1 MTSPYF
7 LDTLFLFQMN
17 TLFSIVVPVYNRP
30 EEIREL
36 LESLRQQDFQ
46 KDFEVV
52 IVEDGSTEPSDS
64 IVERFRHKLN
74 ISYYSKENS
83 GPGDSRNFGMK
94 KAKGNYFIILDS
106 DCILPKQ
113 YLSEVDKELNRSF
126 VHCFGGPDA
135 ADASFTTVQKAINYV
150 MTSFL
155 TTGGIRGG
163 KKAVGKFQPRSFN
176 MGISKVAFETAG
188 GFGQIH
194 PGEDPDLTFRIWKA
208 GFDTRLF
215 PKAFVYHK
223 RRIDWNKFYI
233 QVNKFGMVRPIL
245 NKWHPGTAKP
255 TYWFPTLF
263 MLGLVTALTLS
274 IFGLWLP
281 LMLYVFYFFILFLD
295 ALVKNRKLVVAV
307 LAILATLIQFTGY
320 GIGFFKS
327 TMLLNFSNRNPE
339 ELFPKLFF
347 KKK

>member
-1 MTSPYF
+1 M
-7 LDTLFLFQMN
+7 
-17 TLFSIVVPVYNRP
+17 YNRP
-30 EEIREL
+30 DEIREL
-36 LESLRQQDFQ
+36 LESLSVQTFQ
-46 KDFEVV
+46 KNFEVV
-52 IVEDGSTEPSDS
+52 IVEDGSSDS
-64 IVERFRHKLN
+64 SEDVVKTFQDNLA
-74 ISYYSKENS
+74 ISYYYKANS
-83 GPGDSRNFGMK
+83 GPGDSRNFGMQ
-94 KAKGNYFIILDS
+94 KANGNYYIILDS

-113 YLSEVDKELNRSF
+113 YLTEVDKELEREF

-150 MTSFL
+150 MTSFF

-163 KKAVGKFQPRSFN
+163 KKSVGKFQPRSFN
-176 MGISKVAFETAG
+176 MGISKEAFEKAG
-188 GFGQIH
+188 GFGRIH

-215 PKAFVYHK
+215 THAYVYHK

-245 NKWHPGTAKP
+245 NLWHPGTARP
-255 TYWFPTLF
+255 TYWFPTFF
-263 MLGLVTALTLS
+263 MLGLCVSLVLALMGIL
-274 IFGLWLP
+274 LP
-281 LMLYVFYFFILFLD
+281 LVLYGFYFLLLFVD
-295 ALVKNRKLVVAV
+295 ALLKNANLKV
-307 LAILATLIQFTGY
+307 AILALFAALTQFAGY

-327 TMLLNFSNRNPE
+327 TILLTFSKKEPE

>member
-1 MTSPYF
+1 
-7 LDTLFLFQMN
+7 MN
-17 TLFSIVVPVYNRP
+17 ILFSIVVPVYNRP
-30 EEIREL
+30 EEVREL
-36 LESLRQQDFQ
+36 LESLQEQNYQ
-46 KDFEVV
+46 KNFEVV
-52 IVEDGSTEPSDS
+52 IVEDGSSESSED
-64 IVERFRHKLN
+64 IVLKFQDKLN
-74 ISYYSKENS
+74 ISYYFKENS
-83 GPGDSRNFGMK
+83 GPGDSRNFGMQN
-94 KAKGNYFIILDS
+94 AKGNYYIILDS

-113 YLSEVDKELNRSF
+113 YLSEVDKELERDF

-176 MGISKVAFETAG
+176 MGISKQAFEKAG
-188 GFGQIH
+188 GFGRIH

-215 PKAFVYHK
+215 PKAYVYHK

-263 MLGLVTALTLS
+263 MLGLCVAFVLS
-274 IFGLWLP
+274 IFELWLP
-281 LMLYVFYFFILFLD
+281 LMLYVFYFSILFVD
-295 ALVKNRKLVVAV
+295 ALIKNKSLKVAV
-307 LAILATLIQFTGY
+307 LAIFAALVQFTGY

-327 TMLLNFSNRNPE
+327 TMLLNFSNEEPE

>member
-1 MTSPYF
+1 
-7 LDTLFLFQMN
+7 MN
-17 TLFSIVVPVYNRP
+17 IFFSIVVPVYNRP
-30 EEIREL
+30 EEVREL
-36 LESLRQQDFQ
+36 LESLQQQDFQ
-46 KDFEVV
+46 SDFEVV
-52 IVEDGSTEPSDS
+52 IVEDGSSESS
-64 IVERFRHKLN
+64 EGIVEKYQDKLN
-74 ISYYSKENS
+74 ISYYFKENS
-83 GPGDSRNFGMK
+83 GPGDSRNFGMQ

-106 DCILPKQ
+106 DCILPTQ
-113 YLSEVDKELNRSF
+113 YLSEVDKELKREF

-135 ADASFTTVQKAINYV
+135 ADSKFTMIQKAINYA

-176 MGISKVAFETAG
+176 MGISKEAFEKAG
-188 GFGQIH
+188 GFGRIH

-215 PKAFVYHK
+215 PKAYVFHK
-223 RRIDWNKFYI
+223 RRIDWNKFYV

-255 TYWFPTLF
+255 TYWFPSLF
-263 MLGLVTALTLS
+263 LLGLIVAIVLS
-274 IFGLWLP
+274 ILGLWLP
-281 LMLYVFYFFILFLD
+281 LMLYVFYFLFLFLD
-295 ALVKNRKLVVAV
+295 ALIKSKNLAVAV
-307 LAILATLIQFTGY
+307 LGIFATLIQFAGY

-327 TMLLNFSNRNPE
+327 TILLNFSNKNPE

-347 KKK
+347 KKNKSV

>member
-1 MTSPYF
+1 MA
-7 LDTLFLFQMN
+7 FLFQMN

-30 EEIREL
+30 EEVREL
-36 LESLRQQDFQ
+36 LESLQQQDFQ

-52 IVEDGSTEPSDS
+52 IVEDGSTEPSDGV
-64 IVERFRHKLN
+64 VERFRDKLT
-74 ISYYSKENS
+74 ISYFFKANS
-83 GPGDSRNFGMK
+83 GPGDSRNFGMQ

-113 YLSEVDKELNRSF
+113 YLSEVDRELKRSF

-223 RRIDWNKFYI
+223 RRIDWSKFYI

-327 TMLLNFSNRNPE
+327 TMLLNFSNKNPE